1 LLPLVDHFP
10 SFCYHAAR
18 RKRKNSRRSGGCK
31 AKADIT
37 SSNNILLGM
46 LITEVTCFQDD
57 SAEIFRFWDYKKG
70 PLRQRGGRGGSER
83 VKSVFDSWKE
93 MDALVAV
100 SSELKKN
107 LTHKG

>member
-1 LLPLVDHFP
+1 LTIFLHFATIP
-10 SFCYHAAR
+10 QE
-18 RKRKNSRRSGGCK
+18 KPENSRKPGGCK

-46 LITEVTCFQDD
+46 FITEVTFFQDD
-57 SAEIFRFWDYKKG
+57 SAETFRFWYYKKR
-70 PLRQRGGRGGSER
+70 PMRQRGRRGGGEQ

-93 MDALVAV
+93 MDAVAAT

-107 LTHKG
+107 